1 MLQIEKLKVA
11 LQIHVTEGSMKG
23 DAVKRIVEK
32 KSKIKFH
39 LVSPFVETERVLT
52 DHCVHCVRL

>member
-1 MLQIEKLKVA
+1 MAEAGKFFKFTSLKV
-11 LQIHVTEGSMKG
+11 G
-23 DAVKRIVEK
+23 DAVKKIVEK
-32 KSKIKFH
+32 KSEIEFH